1 MDWLLS
7 ISALLLVAIGIVGC
21 IVPVIPGVV
30 LAYAGLLC
38 SYFCSFSTIPSSA
51 VWVFLVLTVAV
62 SAADYFLPAYMAK
75 IFGGTKAGMRGAT
88 AGLIVGIV
96 FGNIL
101 GAIVFPFIGAVA
113 GELMHDGSD
122 TRRALKVGFGSFLSF
137 VVGTGMKLALS
148 IAMLVRV
155 WSDIYPVVR
164 DWVASLF

>member
-1 MDWLLS
+1 MDSLLS

-21 IVPVIPGVV
+21 VVPIIPGVV

-51 VWVFLVLTVAV
+51 VWVFLFLTVAV
-62 SAADYFLPAYMAK
+62 SIADYFLPAYMSK
-75 IFGGTKAGMRGAT
+75 LFGGTKAGMRGAT

-96 FGNIL
+96 FGNVL
-101 GAIVFPFIGAVA
+101 GAVA
-113 GELMHDGSD
+113 GPFVGAVVGELLHDSRD
-122 TRRALKVGFGSFLSF
+122 TSRALKVGFGSFLSF
-137 VVGTGMKLALS
+137 IVGTGMKLALS

-155 WSDIYPVVR
+155 WGDIYPVVR

>member
-21 IVPVIPGVV
+21 IVPIIPGVA

-38 SYFCSFSTIPSSA
+38 SYFCSFSTVPTSA
-51 VWVFLVLTVAV
+51 VWIFLLLTVAV
-62 SAADYFLPAYMAK
+62 SLADYFLPAYMTK
-75 IFGGTKAGMRGAT
+75 LFGGTKAGMRGAT

-101 GAIVFPFIGAVA
+101 GAIAGPFVGAVI

-122 TRRALKVGFGSFLSF
+122 TSRALKIGFGSFLSF
-137 VVGTGMKLALS
+137 IVGTGMKLALS

-155 WSDIYPVVR
+155 WGDIYPVVR
-164 DWVASLF
+164 DWAVSFF